1 MAPPH
6 LEAKWNKW
14 LEQHACPHTAQF
26 TTTGGK
32 DNLREHHFMWRRP
45 VQGVS
50 REAALWVKRGFFTMD
65 KLVKRLETHPWVWRQ
80 SLWYL

>member
-32 DNLREHHFMWRRP
+32 DICVRCGFRVLHASNVRFFVGLRAVLFFEGAE
-45 VQGVS
+45 GVWG
-50 REAALWVKRGFFTMD
+50 LCVVLGF
-65 KLVKRLETHPWVWRQ
+65 
-80 SLWYL
+80 